1 MFASDQAHIA
11 IPFINLKIN
20 CNVKKN
26 LFFSNG
32 DRMPGTGQRTRLN

>member
-26 LFFSNG
+26 LLFGNG
-32 DRMPGTGQRTRLN
+32 ISMPC